1 MSRMQHSLTQYLR
14 EKGKFYSP
22 PIGTSDTTS
31 TDVND
36 IEASRLDKRW
46 KPTVAF
52 RDSQLVDTLIGKLNE
67 ILGNASTEH
76 HLFDD
81 QFQPV
86 LDRNG
91 SHAAWESNRSEYQ
104 ARKTHAISNTPD
116 LLIYNQGSAPS

>member
-1 MSRMQHSLTQYLR
+1 MH
-14 EKGKFYSP
+14 P

-67 ILGNASTEH
+67 ILGNTSIEQQ
-76 HLFDD
+76 LFDD
-81 QFQPV
+81 RFQPV
-86 LDRNG
+86 LDKHG
-91 SHAAWESNRSEYQ
+91 SLHAWRSIRTEYQ
-104 ARKTHAISNTPD
+104 ARKIHAISNATD
-116 LLIYNQGSAPS
+116 SATYNQGSDPS

>member
-1 MSRMQHSLTQYLR
+1 MH
-14 EKGKFYSP
+14 P

-67 ILGNASTEH
+67 LLGNASIEQR
-76 HLFDD
+76 LFDHR
-81 QFQPV
+81 FQPV
-86 LDRNG
+86 LDEHG

-104 ARKTHAISNTPD
+104 ARKTHAISNATN
-116 LLIYNQGSAPS
+116 L